1 MYNSILRSSHF
12 TITENTKVLMISQLA
27 AVLINII
34 LNYVLIPK
42 FGIIG
47 ATIATTS
54 THFLSLL
61 VLIYFLCKVRKF
73 FIFN

>member
-47 ATIATTS
+47 ATIATS

-61 VLIYFLCKVRKF
+61 VFNLFFMQSKKI